1 MTPIV
6 DPLLQ
11 WGLPQLRDFPWR
23 ATRNRWLVLV
33 SEVMSQQTQID
44 RVVPKFEAFVE
55 QFPTPTE
62 CANASLSQLLDI
74 WQGLG
79 YPRRCRNLHDAA
91 KQMVEHHGGEVP
103 ATLEALLAL
112 PGIGDYTARAV
123 LAFADHED
131 VGIVDTN
138 IARVIARIENKSFAK
153 KELQLVADALVPE
166 VLSWELN
173 QVLMDFGATVCTARA
188 PKCDVCVVNNLCM
201 WNLDGGNDPA
211 PATAGT
217 SKPQARFEG
226 SDRQARG
233 RLMKA
238 LVSGTVLCSDAARI
252 MNLRDQGDRAQRI
265 VQSLLHDRLI
275 VMVNDCYQSPS

>member
-1 MTPIV
+1 LTPIV

-103 ATLEALLAL
+103 STLEALLAL

-138 IARVIARIENKSFAK
+138 TARVIARVQNKSFAK
-153 KELQLVADALVPE
+153 KELQQVADAYA
-166 VLSWELN
+166 N
-173 QVLMDFGATVCTARA
+173 TT
-188 PKCDVCVVNNLCM
+188 K
-201 WNLDGGNDPA
+201 
-211 PATAGT
+211 
-217 SKPQARFEG
+217 
-226 SDRQARG
+226 
-233 RLMKA
+233 
-238 LVSGTVLCSDAARI
+238 
-252 MNLRDQGDRAQRI
+252 
-265 VQSLLHDRLI
+265 LLHEYAKKVDASI
-275 VMVNDCYQSPS
+275 YNEGKPKEPT